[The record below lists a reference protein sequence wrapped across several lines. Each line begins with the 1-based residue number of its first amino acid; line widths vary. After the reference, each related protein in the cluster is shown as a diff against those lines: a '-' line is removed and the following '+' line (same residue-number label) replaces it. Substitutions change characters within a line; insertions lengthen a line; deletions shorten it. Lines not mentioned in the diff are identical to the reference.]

1 MDSTSRSQLHVSIYK
16 YFQFMAES
24 LESRK
29 HKNKAEECQIV
40 LQALKALLPEV
51 AQNINIPREHI
62 HRNENCQNELTDL
75 EIRYIEHPMLEQRV
89 AYLEF
94 QEQKKGKYTTTV
106 RDHARKQ
113 NGLISSP
120 TDITVDEISELLDER
135 TGRSS
140 IEENDANHHHSDCDG
155 CTADHGRSGT
165 SEAVEK
171 KENARERAK
180 RKAIE
185 MKKHQQEAKRQR
197 ELEYYKSVD
206 VHELISAPPHARE
219 YTGTEW
225 LCTARQRYQ
234 QYRCKGGKCKSS
246 TRVRTYC
253 SCSPTRW
260 LCQQCF
266 ISHIRA
272 EIV

>member
-1 MDSTSRSQLHVSIYK
+1 
-16 YFQFMAES
+16 MAES

-29 HKNKAEECQIV
+29 HKEKAEECQIV
-40 LQALKALLPEV
+40 LKALKALLPEI
-51 AQNINIPREHI
+51 AQNTNKPKEHK
-62 HRNENCQNELTDL
+62 HHGADCQEELTEL

-94 QEQKKGKYTTTV
+94 QEQKRCKSIVNATTV
-106 RDHARKQ
+106 KDHARNH
-113 NGLISSP
+113 NGVSSSP

-135 TGRSS
+135 TGK
-140 IEENDANHHHSDCDG
+140 IVTEENGENHHHSDCDG
-155 CTADHGRSGT
+155 CKTGHGISST

-185 MKKHQQEAKRQR
+185 TKKQQQELKRQR

-219 YTGTEW
+219 FTGTEW
-225 LCTARQRYQ
+225 VCTARQRYQ

-253 SCSPTRW
+253 SCCPTRW
-260 LCQQCF
+260 LCQHCF
-266 ISHIRA
+266 IAHIRA